1 MNPEEQL
8 SFIHGEF
15 SVEDA
20 REIILNAL
28 ITKVNYNKLKNISS
42 HERYGKDDPLAIAR
56 IHNLNLS
63 IDKFKEL
70 LLIAKNENKR
80 LKITSDIRVELTETI
95 CTKKCL
101 KTDF

>member
-1 MNPEEQL
+1 MNNEEQL

-15 SVEDA
+15 TVEDA

-63 IDKFKEL
+63 IEKFKEL
-70 LLIAKNENKR
+70 LMIAKNENKK
-80 LKITSDIRVELTETI
+80 LKISSDIKVELSDAI
-95 CTKKCL
+95 
-101 KTDF
+101 